1 MKTENNNSKKQKS
14 TFLVR
19 ELLLTEGPQSQA
31 SISRKTGLSPA
42 MVNYVVKQ
50 LIELNAA
57 DIHWINGR
65 EGIVSLTSKTGRY
78 ISILVN
84 LDKISGSLFVFESEL
99 KVDFEYIITQDCS
112 QENNP
117 DTVIK
122 LLSDVLSK
130 LNLSFNDISG
140 LAISIVA
147 PLDVES
153 EAIISWSAGRLPGW
167 RDIKIKSFFEDKF
180 GSTVVVGNDA
190 NHSTLA
196 EWTWG
201 VGRGIE
207 DFVYI
212 ACSKQIGGGI
222 IINNHLY
229 KGSNGMAAEFGH
241 LIIDNV
247 GPVCFCGCRGCLT
260 TFISE
265 RAIIMNLSKSES
277 YKNSLQEIISAAG
290 EDDAAC
296 QRVLLEAG
304 KDLGK
309 ALANIA
315 KILSPGMV
323 AIGGDLAAAG
333 PLFFDSVIATIDEHN
348 LGTVSQAIDFK
359 TAKIVH
365 QPEILGGLAAL
376 LAKKN
381 QGISDLPDWIK

>member
-333 PLFFDSVIATIDEHN
+333 PLFFESVIATIDEHN

>member
-117 DTVIK
+117 DTVIN

>member
-122 LLSDVLSK
+122 LLSGVLSK

>member
-84 LDKISGSLFVFESEL
+84 LDKISGSLFIFESEL

>member
-14 TFLVR
+14 SFLVR
-19 ELLLTEGPQSQA
+19 ELLLAEGPQSQA
-31 SISRKTGLSPA
+31 SISRKTKLSPA

-50 LIELNAA
+50 LVELGAA

-65 EGIVSLTSKTGRY
+65 EGIVSLTSKTGHY

-84 LDKISGSLFVFESEL
+84 LDKICGSLFIFESEL
-99 KVDFEYIITQDCS
+99 KIDFECIITQDDS
-112 QENNP
+112 QKNNP
-117 DTVIK
+117 DTVIN
-122 LLSDVLSK
+122 LLSDVLSTSK
-130 LNLSFNDISG
+130 LSFNDISG

-147 PLDVES
+147 PLDNES
-153 EAIISWSAGRLPGW
+153 ETIISWSAGRLPGW
-167 RDIKIKSFFEDKF
+167 RDIKIKSFFEQKL
-180 GSTVVVGNDA
+180 GTTVVVGNDA

-201 VGRGIE
+201 VGRSIE
-207 DFVYI
+207 NFVYI

-222 IINNHLY
+222 IINNHMY

-241 LIIDNV
+241 LIIENA

-277 YKNSLQEIISAAG
+277 YKNSLQEIITAAG
-290 EDDAAC
+290 EGDAAC

-315 KILSPGMV
+315 KILAPGMV
-323 AIGGDLAAAG
+323 AIGGDLSGAG

-348 LGTVSQAIDFK
+348 LGTVSQSIDFK
-359 TAKIVH
+359 IARINH
-365 QPEILGGLAAL
+365 QSEVLGGLAAL
-376 LAKKN
+376 LAQKN
-381 QGISDLPDWIK
+381 QGISELPEWIK

>member
-333 PLFFDSVIATIDEHN
+333 PLFFESVIATIDEHN

-376 LAKKN
+376 LAKKSGN
-381 QGISDLPDWIK
+381 